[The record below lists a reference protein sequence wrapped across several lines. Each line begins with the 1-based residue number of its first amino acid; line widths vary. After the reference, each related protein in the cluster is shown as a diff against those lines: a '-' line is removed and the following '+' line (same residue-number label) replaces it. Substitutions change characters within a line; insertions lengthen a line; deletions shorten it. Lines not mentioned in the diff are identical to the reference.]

1 MRERL
6 AETRQLPYT
15 ISARFV
21 SGLSYM
27 AASASSEDATVQPLT
42 RPTQNISSAMAS
54 EELELRK
61 LYLSLTAGCIFVTS
75 VRYAL
80 ASTSNPNGG
89 LHKLLADYYPALEE
103 EVSTSGRASTSEE
116 EHAAEITNNHNTGED
131 VQAARVL
138 AQSSA
143 IAADNLLEGHEDDDS
158 DWEPL
163 EQAGTLQQDQVSEST
178 LLFADLSFQ
187 SELPNKSCWEDSL
200 HKLAKFASFARRTVS
215 SSKAWA
221 DLHLAD
227 DVLEIVRRLLSV
239 ASQDVDVRLAL
250 RPYVELLGVYLMTSG
265 ILSREVET
273 TVVRFMEATAVNL
286 SNSLPLLCAHFVSY
300 FRAYDSCVPCVVPG
314 AFQVGL
320 PRVIGLTPA
329 GAQQG
334 DELAYLL
341 LETLCSQHQLKGHS
355 SLHMKPA
362 VQLLWPSLQAALPYL
377 SRKLEAILSTWQSS
391 VENECKLNT
400 LIHMLLTFLEVAPV
414 KAQAGSQ
421 LVEVGVCRLLAPL
434 LGADMMQPTMEPL
447 QMLVLLGVTAS
458 PDFTAYMR
466 ALPPF
471 CSFLVTLHKAEAELP
486 DAVSATHRLMWPL
499 VLHARGLAYPS
510 LDNMLLGMA
519 QDAAELPLASS
530 LSRLSSQVKGIGTP
544 DLDLTGLT
552 LSLRTRSQALLLL
565 VKVVTMARS
574 ASARLWAAGGPLALA
589 LTECYAAVASAMTT
603 KTQEQDTKASQQDA
617 ELARTADEAGSS
629 SQEDGDEEAANGY
642 TGEKDKSKGR
652 REGDRGVEGE
662 KLQRLLKLLVVQL
675 KQLMLHTSN
684 SPLTLKK
691 D

>member
-1 MRERL
+1 MRESL

-61 LYLSLTAGCIFVTS
+61 LLRICELGKVC
-75 VRYAL
+75 L
-80 ASTSNPNGG
+80 GKQASTSNPNGG
-89 LHKLLADYYPALEE
+89 LHKLLADYHPALEE
-103 EVSTSGRASTSEE
+103 EVSTSGRASTSGEE
-116 EHAAEITNNHNTGED
+116 RAAEFTDKHNIGEG

-138 AQSSA
+138 AQSSE
-143 IAADNLLEGHEDDDS
+143 IAADNLLEGHDDDDS

-163 EQAGTLQQDQVSEST
+163 EQAGTLQQDHVSEST
-178 LLFADLSFQ
+178 PLFADLSFQ
-187 SELPNKSCWEDSL
+187 SELPSKSCWEDL
-200 HKLAKFASFARRTVS
+200 LQKLAKYASFARRTVS

-250 RPYVELLGVYLMTSG
+250 RPYVELLGVYLMTSS
-265 ILSREVET
+265 ILSREAET
-273 TVVRFMEATAVNL
+273 TVVRFMEAT
-286 SNSLPLLCAHFVSY
+286 
-300 FRAYDSCVPCVVPG
+300 G
-314 AFQVGL
+314 ALQVG
-320 PRVIGLTPA
+320 PRVIGLTRA

-355 SLHMKPA
+355 SPHMKSV

-377 SRKLEAILSTWQSS
+377 SRKLEATLSTWQSS
-391 VENECKLNT
+391 VENGCKLNT
-400 LIHMLLTFLEVAPV
+400 LINMHLTFLEVAPI

-434 LGADMMQPTMEPL
+434 LGADILQPTMEPL
-447 QMLVLLGVTAS
+447 RTLMLLGVSAS

-466 ALPPF
+466 ALPQF
-471 CSFLVTLHKAEAELP
+471 CSFLVTLNKAEAELP

-499 VLHARGLAYPS
+499 VLRARGLAYPS

-519 QDAAELPLASS
+519 QDAAELSLASS
-530 LSRLSSQVKGIGTP
+530 LSRLSSEVKGIGSP

-552 LSLRTRSQALLLL
+552 LSLRSRSQALLLL

-574 ASARLWAAGGPLALA
+574 PSARLWAASGPLALA
-589 LTECYAAVASAMTT
+589 LTECHAAVASAMTMN
-603 KTQEQDTKASQQDA
+603 TQEQDTKASQQDA

-629 SQEDGDEEAANGY
+629 SQEDGDEDAANGN
-642 TGEKDKSKGR
+642 TTEKDKSKGR

-662 KLQRLLKLLVVQL
+662 KLQHLLKLLVVQL

-684 SPLTLKK
+684 SPLTLKN